1 MWCYK
6 VSNLNNEQYY
16 EDFSESLDF
25 ILEQFK
31 KGFNTSLPAIIQ
43 SYDSTTKRAQVL
55 PAIKRLFTDGT
66 SQSLP
71 ILIDVPIIFPSAGGF
86 TITMPITKGDSVL
99 LIFTQRGITNFKN
112 QFTESMPTNSLLSIQ
127 DAVAIVGF
135 GALQITPSS
144 STGCT
149 MQNNQGSN
157 AVIIEDGKVEI
168 KKGSNTVIVDDSQ
181 MQATI
186 QGATLTLNSS
196 ALISS
201 VPVMAPSFSG
211 LSGGV
216 ANMTSGI
223 NMAGQDITGANAVV
237 AGGVNLTTHYHIDSQ
252 GGSTGQPLN

>member
-1 MWCYK
+1 M
-6 VSNLNNEQYY
+6 SNINSEQYY
-16 EDFSESLDF
+16 EDFSESIDF

-31 KGFNTSLPAIIQ
+31 KSLNTSLPAIVQ
-43 SYDSTTKRAQVL
+43 EYDGTTKRAKVL
-55 PAIKRLFTDGT
+55 PAIRRLFTDGT

-71 ILIDVPIIFPSAGGF
+71 ILIDVPVIFPSAGGF
-86 TITMPITKGDSVL
+86 TVTMPIKKGDTL
-99 LIFTQRGITNFKN
+99 LLVFTQRGITNFKN

-127 DAVAIVGF
+127 DAVGIVGF
-135 GALQITPSS
+135 GALQITPASS
-144 STGCT
+144 SGCT
-149 MQNNQGSN
+149 IQNNQGTN
-157 AVIIEDGKVEI
+157 AVIIEDGKVEV
-168 KKGSNTVIVDDSQ
+168 KKGENTVIVNDSE

-223 NMAGQDITGANAVV
+223 NMAGQDITGANNVV
-237 AGGVNLTTHYHIDSQ
+237 AGGVNLTSHHHIDSQ
-252 GGSTGQPLN
+252 GGITGSPLN